1 MGVCCTSR
9 HINAVLGPSAALTH
23 QRPIRSMVLAMLQR
37 YAACAA
43 SCLSLKVRMMRP
55 HCKQLCAYLFS
66 LTNLA
71 ALWSRA
77 VPQLGP
83 RLRIQR
89 PGFDRRVGAYIAPFP
104 GSDRSV
110 VRRSQMYM
118 AANQTTLH
126 PVQVRSS
133 LLVVYTIVS
142 SPCVTSR
149 PSSLLH
155 TLPCQAAAG
164 S

>member
-1 MGVCCTSR
+1 
-9 HINAVLGPSAALTH
+9 
-23 QRPIRSMVLAMLQR
+23 MLQR

-43 SCLSLKVRMMRP
+43 SCLSLKVRMFHP
-55 HCKQLCAYLFS
+55 HYKQLYAHLS
-66 LTNLA
+66 LTYLA

-133 LLVVYTIVS
+133 LLVVYTFVS
-142 SPCVTSR
+142 SPWPHVAS
-149 PSSLLH
+149 SSLLR